1 MTLWKGISTP
11 KDIVTQRLKI
21 TVSKGFAY
29 RMATRKHSIIN
40 VNPLGLAD
48 HVICFELNFMQQ
60 HKGSHSQA
68 THSSAQLCL
77 IFFMT
82 IPHGRLCLNKE
93 SVLTCILTMSDC
105 IFSLLLYFHFFHL
118 ILDPSKIHSEV

>member
-1 MTLWKGISTP
+1 MVLGDPVKGYFNP
-11 KDIVTQRLKI
+11 QRYCDLK
-21 TVSKGFAY
+21 VENHCFKGFCY

-48 HVICFELNFMQQ
+48 HMICFELNFMQQ

-77 IFFMT
+77 IIFMT
-82 IPHGRLCLNKE
+82 IPHDRLYLNE
-93 SVLTCILTMSDC
+93 VRV
-105 IFSLLLYFHFFHL
+105 FSHV
-118 ILDPSKIHSEV
+118 S